1 MSDGPDDPMNRTPP
15 STVTTGSRQRTDDR
29 RTTRAASGAVGIGRP
44 GFGYRTFRRAVDLS
58 VGAVGLVVAFP
69 LFAVVAFLIALSGR
83 GGIFFAQER
92 VGLGGEHFTLVK
104 FRTMRAGTHED
115 VLADP
120 EVFAQYVANGYKL
133 GEDDPR
139 ITRIGRWLRKTSL
152 DELPQLVNVLAGQM
166 SVVGVRPLVPSE
178 FAERA
183 PSDRDLYCRIRPG
196 LTGLWQVAGRS
207 SLSPASRIELDRRY
221 LSTCSIRTDLAI
233 LARTPAA
240 VMRTSAAH

>member
-1 MSDGPDDPMNRTPP
+1 MADDPTPMNHASSP
-15 STVTTGSRQRTDDR
+15 TVRAGDR
-29 RTTRAASGAVGIGRP
+29 RRAESGAGARQDTHPAVDRP
-44 GFGYRTFRRAVDLS
+44 GLAYRAFRRSVD
-58 VGAVGLVVAFP
+58 VVVGLVGLVLAFP
-69 LFAVVAFLIALSGR
+69 LFVIVAMLIAASGR
-83 GGIFFAQER
+83 GGIFFSQQR
-92 VGLGGEHFTLVK
+92 VGLGGEEFTLVK
-104 FRTMRAGTHED
+104 FRTMRAGTHDD

-152 DELPQLVNVLAGQM
+152 DELPQLVNVLSGQM
-166 SVVGVRPLVPSE
+166 SVVGVRPLVPAE

-183 PSDRDLYCRIRPG
+183 PSDRELYCRLRPG

-207 SLSPASRIELDRRY
+207 SLSPASRIELDREY
-221 LSTCSIRTDLAI
+221 LRTCSIGTDLKI

-240 VMRTSAAH
+240 VLRTSAAH